1 MSDMSEMNR
10 LMREAFALKARI
22 DADKRRLAEIYSELA
37 AAAEFRDGSKT
48 ARVAGQEY
56 LVKVQQRET
65 VTWDQNAL
73 REAVRVMGVEE
84 FRKAFTFEYKPI
96 SSQSLKNWMADP
108 STSDESRRLIS
119 AARQVKMGSP
129 SVSVEYVGSPDE
141 GGE

>member
-56 LVKVQQRET
+56 LAKVQQRET
-65 VTWDQNAL
+65 VTWDQNML
-73 REAVRVMGVEE
+73 REAVKAIGVDE
-84 FRKAFTFEYKPI
+84 FRKAFTFEYKPK
-96 SSQSLKNWMADP
+96 SAKVLKDWMADP
-108 STSDESRRLIS
+108 ATSEESRRRIS
-119 AARQVKMGSP
+119 AARQVKLGSP
-129 SVSVEYVGSPDE
+129 AVSVEYVGSPDE